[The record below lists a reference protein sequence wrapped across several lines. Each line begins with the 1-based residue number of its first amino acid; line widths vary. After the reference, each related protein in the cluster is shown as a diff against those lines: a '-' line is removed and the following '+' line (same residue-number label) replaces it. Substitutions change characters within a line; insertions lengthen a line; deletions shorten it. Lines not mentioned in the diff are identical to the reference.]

1 MEDRLMTALYITIP
15 LAMILAIFALVV
27 FLISL
32 KNGQYEDIEGPKYRI
47 LFDDEF
53 SKQKPTKNG

>member
-1 MEDRLMTALYITIP
+1 MTALYITIP

-27 FLISL
+27 FLVSL

-47 LFDDEF
+47 LFDEEF
-53 SKQKPTKNG
+53 TKNKPTRNG

>member
-1 MEDRLMTALYITIP
+1 MEVTKLTALYITIP
-15 LAMILAIFALVV
+15 LAMILAVFALTI

-32 KNGQYEDIEGPKYRI
+32 KNGQYDDIEGPKYRI

-53 SKQKPTKNG
+53 DKKSKNG